1 MLCKTWKILP
11 DVDKLD
17 ETSREEIGQNRFS
30 RQKIAFLENIFWRL
44 SYSYRNDLISYK
56 LYSKC
61 QMTSWTLIKCFLR
74 FVILINTRWKKLNFF
89 SLECLPFFLFFS
101 KYSVFNNL
109 SGLWELTFLL
119 APNLLEYFVERDKI
133 VMDVRKTRYYERKDQ
148 SFFFIEKVTFS
159 REFWFLTFTQLL
171 QMWSCNLHKSCLNLI
186 LSLKNCFL
194 MYTQ

>member
-1 MLCKTWKILP
+1 MHILAWMLCKTWKILP

-74 FVILINTRWKKLNFF
+74 FVILSNTRWKKLNFF
-89 SLECLPFFLFFS
+89 SLECLPFFL
-101 KYSVFNNL
+101 
-109 SGLWELTFLL
+109 
-119 APNLLEYFVERDKI
+119 I
-133 VMDVRKTRYYERKDQ
+133 
-148 SFFFIEKVTFS
+148 FFFFQNILFS
-159 REFWFLTFTQLL
+159 TTYQVFENWPFY
-171 QMWSCNLHKSCLNLI
+171 LHQFCLNTLWSVI
-186 LSLKNCFL
+186 KLLWTSAKLGITREKIKVSSSLKR
-194 MYTQ
+194 